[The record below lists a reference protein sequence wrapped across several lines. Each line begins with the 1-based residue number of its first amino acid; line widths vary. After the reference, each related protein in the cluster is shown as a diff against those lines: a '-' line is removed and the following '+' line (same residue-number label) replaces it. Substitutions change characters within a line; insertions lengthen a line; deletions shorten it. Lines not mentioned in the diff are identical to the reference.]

1 MKDPGSAQRLS
12 ALIDGN
18 EAAWQQIVSTNSQW
32 LYALS
37 LRLLGHPDDAEDAVQ
52 ECFLQAFRARRQ
64 LKNLKTFRGWLRTIC
79 VRLCMRKRKKQRPF
93 AAPDPDAFL
102 PAEQSLSP
110 DRIAAA
116 RQEIAAA
123 LEALDSLPPRQRSCL
138 VLFIFEELSMD
149 EIAETLG
156 VSQGAVKR
164 YIHDARK
171 SLRRFM
177 GE

>member
-1 MKDPGSAQRLS
+1 MKDPGSERRLS
-12 ALIDGN
+12 ALIGGD
-18 EAAWQQIVSTNSQW
+18 EAAWQEIVSTNSQW

-64 LKNLKTFRGWLRTIC
+64 LKDLKTLHGWLRTIC
-79 VRLCMRKRKKQRPF
+79 VRLCMRKRKKQTPVT
-93 AAPDPDAFL
+93 APDLDAFL
-102 PAEQSLSP
+102 PAEQSQAP
-110 DRIAAA
+110 DRITAA
-116 RQEIAAA
+116 RQEMAAT
-123 LEALDSLPPRQRSCL
+123 LKGLDSLSPRERCCL
-138 VLFIFEELSMD
+138 VLFIFEELSID

-156 VSQGAVKR
+156 VSLGAVKR

-171 SLRRFM
+171 ALRGIM